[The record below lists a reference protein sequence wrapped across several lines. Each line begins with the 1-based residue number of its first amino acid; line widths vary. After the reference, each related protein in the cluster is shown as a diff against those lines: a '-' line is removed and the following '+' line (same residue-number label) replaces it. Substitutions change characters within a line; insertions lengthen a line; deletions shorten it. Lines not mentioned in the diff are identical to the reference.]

1 VTVQEALQAYG
12 TAATTKKLKIIAFVL
27 AELDSRL
34 ATVLQGIGTNPD
46 EPTVSALLQIRST
59 ASTIITRV
67 DQKLPAPVPTPPPDI
82 G

>member
-1 VTVQEALQAYG
+1 MTIQEALQAFG
-12 TAATTKKLKIIAFVL
+12 TAGTTKKLKIIAFVL

-34 ATVLQGIGTNPD
+34 AQVLQGTGNPD
-46 EPTVSALLQIRST
+46 TDQVTALLAIRST